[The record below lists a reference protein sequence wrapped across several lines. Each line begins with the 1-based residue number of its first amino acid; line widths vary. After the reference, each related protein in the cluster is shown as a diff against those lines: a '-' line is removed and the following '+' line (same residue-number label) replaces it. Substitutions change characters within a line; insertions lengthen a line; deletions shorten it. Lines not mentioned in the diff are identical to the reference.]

1 MLDSVVFLQVAS
13 GVVILHTYT
22 YTKKIYKILYN
33 YIIYIILSIY
43 ITE

>member
-13 GVVILHTYT
+13 GVVILHT